1 MYKTNLNLKKFKN
14 HKIFTDFKDTSI
26 YPKEHQA
33 TYWWNVWTYIDR
45 LEGFMD
51 EVDFEHLNQGP
62 EFFKLWKDKWPYDL
76 APMLNGAPA
85 HAKLPTQLDGFS
97 FIGEHFN
104 FYGIN
109 NYDLYKGKDFF
120 DLQVVYITMLSMFS
134 QLLNVDEDI
143 KAFATPLFKY
153 DPKKFKKAQL
163 IVVSAIINVSDF
175 VIATPDVF
183 KETMEKGEWRL
194 KQSEEAIENWKK
206 GFVINED
213 GTREEI

>member
-51 EVDFEHLNQGP
+51 EIDFEHLNQGP
-62 EFFKLWKDKWPYDL
+62 ELFKLWKDKWPYDL
-76 APMLNGAPA
+76 APKLGDAPA
-85 HAKLPTQLDGFS
+85 HAILPTQLDGFS
-97 FIGEHFN
+97 FIGEYFN
-104 FYGIN
+104 FYGIK

-153 DPKKFKKAQL
+153 DPKKFKKAQI
-163 IVVSAIINVSDF
+163 IVVSAIVNVSDF

-183 KETMEKGEWRL
+183 KETMEMAEWRL
-194 KQSEEAIENWKK
+194 KESDKQIENWRP
-206 GFVINED
+206 GYQINED
-213 GTREEI
+213 GPREKI